1 MRLHYQRVN
10 PDTGG
15 ESFCLRFEGVVPD
28 GVGCLLFNAGRGVDV
43 EAILDAD
50 RGESLLGIVLT
61 SAHPE
66 CYSALDSNVS
76 ENVPI
81 YATRET
87 AQIVAASLTG
97 SKARSMDHPE
107 RILDQFV
114 VIDGWN
120 QLLEGLSVHP
130 VPVGHAPGTAGFL
143 FEIDD
148 GNAFRTVLVA
158 NEYTEDAAAG
168 FQGLS
173 LPPELDLDA
182 VVLDAPDQT
191 HSPNSLTEACGVIC
205 DRVSTASSVLVTA
218 DEPTA
223 LHVTALLGELSNG
236 IGMPEL
242 TIPVGRIGALWE
254 QLGYTNQNVRP
265 MPDGAPPMDG
275 NGVVVATPATPI
287 EGRSKRLFDGL
298 VDDPSAAVIRLTHRD
313 ATPMAAARC
322 MAQSLPWRHEPTESS
337 LASVLESLDPVQVVL
352 ANRTTTMT
360 TGTPVQRDS
369 FVWEVS
375 DDLVYTLYDGSE
387 WVAPAEL
394 DAEAASRIRRQQPDR
409 YDAPRLSEY
418 GPPIELPRR
427 ERVDITT
434 EGVDLG
440 AVDARF
446 GHPPEPVA
454 SEPASPAA
462 SDAMTIDS
470 ALDIIRSNLSTVE
483 AILDQ
488 EPHTAT
494 VVDAGG
500 DICLLRISDPDPAF
514 EHGQSVELLVDPLT
528 AGVTESVTE
537 ESEAH
542 TAAQLDGERSDATDE
557 TIQN

>member
-1 MRLHYQRVN
+1 MN

-43 EAILDAD
+43 ESILDDD
-50 RGESLLGIVLT
+50 RGEKLLGIVLT

-66 CYSALDSNVS
+66 CYSSLDTNVA
-76 ENVPI
+76 EDVPI
-81 YATRET
+81 YTTRET

-130 VPVGHAPGTAGFL
+130 VPVGHAPGAAGFL

-148 GNAFRTVLVA
+148 GNTFRTVLVA
-158 NEYTEDAAAG
+158 NEYTEESAAG
-168 FQGLS
+168 FQGLN

-182 VVLDAPDQT
+182 VVLDAPDET
-191 HSPNSLTEACGVIC
+191 HSPNSLTEACSVIC

-223 LHVTALLGELSNG
+223 LHVTALLGELSNELG
-236 IGMPEL
+236 TPET

-254 QLGYTNQNVRP
+254 QLGYTNQTVRP
-265 MPDGAPPMDG
+265 MPDGAPPLDG

-322 MAQSLPWRHEPTESS
+322 MAQSLPWRHGPTKSS
-337 LASVLESLDPVQVVL
+337 MASILESLDPVQVIL
-352 ANRTTTMT
+352 ANRTATATTA
-360 TGTPVQRDS
+360 TPIQRDS

-375 DDLVYTLYDGSE
+375 DDLVYTLFDGSE

-394 DAEAASRIRRQQPDR
+394 DAETASRIRRQQPDR
-409 YDAPRLSEY
+409 YDAPQMSEY
-418 GPPIELPRR
+418 GPSIDLPRR
-427 ERVDITT
+427 EGVDITT
-434 EGVDLG
+434 EGIDLS
-440 AVDARF
+440 AVDARH
-446 GHPPEPVA
+446 GRTPDPVESEPVN
-454 SEPASPAA
+454 SEGT
-462 SDAMTIDS
+462 DTETIDN
-470 ALDIIRSNLSTVE
+470 AIAAIRSNLSTVE
-483 AILDQ
+483 AIIEQ
-488 EPHTAT
+488 EPYTAT

-500 DICLLRISDPDPAF
+500 DICLLRITDLDPAF
-514 EHGQSVELLVDPLT
+514 EHGQSVELLIDPLT
-528 AGVTESVTE
+528 AGVTASASDESK
-537 ESEAH
+537 AH
-542 TAAQLDGERSDATDE
+542 TAPQLDGERTDATDE